1 MKSYFLAPI
10 QSRSIATAALAAT
23 LPGQNDPW
31 LLKDSDGDVVAYFSL
46 VEADDTTGL
55 RTIQVDVSGRHYNSD
70 AKVVAVLNKLREAT
84 GGEVTN
90 DA

>member
-10 QSRSIATAALAAT
+10 ESRSAARAALSAA
-23 LPGQNDPW
+23 LPGQTDPW
-31 LLKDSDGDVVAYFSL
+31 LLKDDDGDVIAYFSL

-55 RTIQVDVSGRHYNSD
+55 RTVTADVSGRHHD
-70 AKVVAVLNKLREAT
+70 RDVDVIAVLQRLRETT
-84 GGEVTN
+84 GGEITN